1 MQYTYDPFHSIG
13 FDRIFDRLQA
23 LSSNQKSVSY
33 PPFNITKTSDDSY
46 RIEIAAAGFS
56 QEDIDIT
63 LHNQNLKIVGNTAP
77 TDAEYLHK
85 GIAQRAFERT
95 FTLADHVKVQ
105 SANMVNGMLHID
117 LINKVPEEQKPKK
130 VAIGQQLLIE

>member
-1 MQYTYDPFHSIG
+1 MQYTYDPFYSIG

-23 LSSNQKSVSY
+23 LSNQKSVSY

-85 GIAQRAFERT
+85 GIAHECYWA
-95 FTLADHVKVQ
+95 
-105 SANMVNGMLHID
+105 LHCW
-117 LINKVPEEQKPKK
+117 
-130 VAIGQQLLIE
+130 ALLGIAWWAMW